1 MQTKIIS
8 VGKVRQSFVLEGEQE
23 YVQRLKSFM
32 NLQLIEVESRA
43 ELPEVSMKR
52 EEAASVLKRVAER
65 DLFIVL
71 DERGKQLSSPQ
82 LAAWLGTQLNSGK
95 SDFCFAIG
103 GAYGWD
109 EEVKKKAVLTLSLST
124 LTFTYQMTRLILIEQ
139 LYRALTIMKGI
150 PYHKA

>member
-1 MQTKIIS
+1 MHAKIIS
-8 VGKVRQSFVLEGEQE
+8 VGRVRQNFVLQGEQE
-23 YVQRLKSFM
+23 YLVRLKP
-32 NLQLIEVESRA
+32 LLGLELIEVEARA

-52 EEAASVLKRVAER
+52 EEAANASKRIADRDVLV
-65 DLFIVL
+65 VL
-71 DERGKQLSSPQ
+71 DERGKQFSS
-82 LAAWLGTQLNSGK
+82 TQLSAWMANQMNNGK

-109 EEVKKKAVLTLSLST
+109 EEFKKKAALVLSLSP